1 MNLADYL
8 EHILGML
15 EGAGYPAIPLD
26 SRMDEPLDPG
36 LYYTGR
42 WERVFLC
49 SPDHEHGLLRLE
61 LVAVDSCLA
70 EAAGRAEGARSALSQ
85 GLGMRLADCSATSL
99 QEGERAVIRLTARC
113 FF

>member
-8 EHILGML
+8 EHILGIL
-15 EGAGYPAIPLD
+15 DRAGYPAIPLD
-26 SRMDEPLDPG
+26 SRMGESQEPG
-36 LYYTGR
+36 LYYTAR

-61 LVAVDSCLA
+61 LLAVDSCLSDALGTA
-70 EAAGRAEGARSALSQ
+70 EAARSALYD
-85 GLGMRLADCSATSL
+85 GLGMRLAECSAVSIE
-99 QEGERAVIRLTARC
+99 EGERAIARLTARC